1 VPYDSDRIVNLRAAG
16 VSLVVDL
23 RPPVPVVLHWGAD
36 LGAVPDAALEALRAT
51 RSTAQLKSAPDEPR
65 EFSLLPTEFEGW
77 SGVPAIAGHR
87 GGLATTPRPR
97 TESATVEDRDDGGG
111 VIDVHLVDEVSRV
124 TIRVVVTLTRHGLV
138 ELRTTVT
145 ALEPPA
151 GDVPYD
157 LAGVVAM
164 MAVPA
169 RATEVLDLTG
179 KWSRERSP
187 QRGQVRDGLHA
198 RQVRRGKPGLD
209 SPYLLSVGTPAF
221 GSRSGEI
228 WAMHVAWS
236 GDQQWFVERLPEGAG
251 PFSSVLGGG
260 ELLRPGEVRLA
271 PAESYEAPR
280 VVFAWSDQGLDG
292 IADRFHAQLR
302 ADHPRCAPQPL
313 VLNTWEAV
321 YFDHDLPRLS
331 ELVTRA
337 ADIGVERIVLDD
349 GWFRGRR
356 SDRAGLGDWQID
368 EDVWPDG
375 LAPLVDLVRSRGMEF
390 GLWVEPEMV
399 NLDSDVARQHP
410 EWILGPSA
418 GLGASSRH
426 QYVLDIANPKAFDHV
441 VSSISALVERYA
453 IDFLKWDHNRDL
465 HEAVQRGQDGDRP
478 GVHDQIVALY
488 ALLDEF
494 RRRHQGLEIE
504 SCSSGGGR
512 VDLGVIERVD
522 RVWPSDCN
530 DPIERQS
537 IQRWTEVLVPPEYVG
552 SHVGAPR
559 SHTTNRVAD
568 APFRLAT
575 TLFGS
580 AGIEWDITECD
591 QDELDQL
598 TRWAALYKEFRGLVQ
613 SGRRVHADLA
623 DEETLLHGVVAADGS
638 RALFS
643 WVRLASSP
651 PGQAGRVPFPGLD
664 LPRSYQVRVRDDLG
678 DPSLHQG
685 AGPAWFD
692 DARERPVSIPGAVL
706 GIVGIPL
713 PTLNPGQAL
722 LLELTAE

>member
-1 VPYDSDRIVNLRAAG
+1 MPYDSDRIVNLRAAG
-16 VSLVVDL
+16 VSLVLDL

-36 LGAVPDAALEALRAT
+36 LGTVPDSALEALRAT
-51 RSTAQLKSAPDEPR
+51 RSTALLKSAPDDPR

-87 GGLATTPRPR
+87 GGTATTPRPR
-97 TESATVEDRDDGGG
+97 TVSATVEARGDDGGQ
-111 VIDVHLVDEVSRV
+111 VDVHLVDEVSRV
-124 TIRVVVTLTRHGLV
+124 TIRLVVTLTSHGLV

-145 ALEPPA
+145 GLAAPA

-251 PFSSVLGGG
+251 PFSAVLGGG

-271 PAESYEAPR
+271 PAESYRTPR

-292 IADRFHAQLR
+292 ISDRFHAQLR
-302 ADHPRCAPQPL
+302 AEHPRRSPQPL

-321 YFDHDLPRLS
+321 YFDHDLSRLF
-331 ELVTRA
+331 ELVERA
-337 ADIGVERIVLDD
+337 AVIGVERIVLDD

-356 SDRAGLGDWQID
+356 NDRSGLGDWQID
-368 EDVWPDG
+368 DDVWPDG
-375 LAPLVDLVRSRGMEF
+375 LGPLVDQVRSHGMGF

-399 NLDSDVARQHP
+399 NLDSTLARQHP
-410 EWILGPSA
+410 EWILGPTP
-418 GLGASSRH
+418 GLGTSARH
-426 QYVLDIANPKAFDHV
+426 QYVLDIAHPKAFDYLLT
-441 VSSISALVERYA
+441 SISSLVERYS

-465 HEAVQRGQDGDRP
+465 HEAVHRDPDGDRP
-478 GVHDQIVALY
+478 GVRDQTLAFY
-488 ALLDEF
+488 TLLDEL
-494 RRRHQGLEIE
+494 RRRHPTLEIE
-504 SCSSGGGR
+504 SCAAGGGR
-512 VDLGVIERVD
+512 VDFGVLD
-522 RVWPSDCN
+522 RTDRIWTSDCN

-537 IQRWTEVLVPPEYVG
+537 IQRWTEMLVPPEYIG
-552 SHVGAPR
+552 THIGAAR
-559 SHTTNRVAD
+559 SHTTSRVSD
-568 APFRLAT
+568 APFRFVT

-580 AGIEWDITECD
+580 AGIESDVTRCT
-591 QDELDQL
+591 QVELDQL
-598 TRWAALYKEFRGLVQ
+598 VRWAALYKEFRGLVQ

-623 DEETLLHGVVAADGS
+623 DTQTLLSGSVAEDAS
-638 RALFS
+638 AALFS
-643 WVRLASSP
+643 WVRLATSAP
-651 PGQAGRVPFPGLD
+651 AQAGRVPFPGLD
-664 LPRSYQVRVRDDLG
+664 PARDYEVRVRDDLG
-678 DPSLHQG
+678 MPSLHQG
-685 AGPAWFD
+685 AGPAWLD
-692 DARERPVSIPGAVL
+692 RARSQPLAVPGVILAT
-706 GIVGIPL
+706 VGLPL

-722 LLELTAE
+722 LLELRAL